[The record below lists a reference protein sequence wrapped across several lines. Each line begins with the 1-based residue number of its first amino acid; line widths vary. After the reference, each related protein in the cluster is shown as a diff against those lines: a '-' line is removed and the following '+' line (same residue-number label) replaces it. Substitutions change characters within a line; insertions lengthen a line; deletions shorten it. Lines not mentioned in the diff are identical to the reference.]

1 VHKPSTDET
10 QQTNLRDWYMIKKL
24 LFFFVIDDQNTNN
37 SNNLFMNLLNL
48 DALQKKDYYNSPI
61 INIFHNIMIT
71 TERTRLS

>member
-48 DALQKKDYYNSPI
+48 DALQKK
-61 INIFHNIMIT
+61 
-71 TERTRLS
+71 RLL